1 MHPQVWTFHDRVAL
15 VISATERGAPV
26 VDPGKLDRLEQILYD
41 MLGGG
46 DAVVNSE
53 LVGVG

>member
-1 MHPQVWTFHDRVAL
+1 MAL